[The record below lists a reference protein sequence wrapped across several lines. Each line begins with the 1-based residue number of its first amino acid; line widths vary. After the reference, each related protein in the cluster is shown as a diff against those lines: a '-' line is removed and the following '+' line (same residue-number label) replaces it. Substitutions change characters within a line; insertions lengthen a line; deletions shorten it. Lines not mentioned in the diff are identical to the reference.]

1 MVRRRIHEK
10 TRNRFK
16 RAITDVID
24 GLSRKVTV
32 YKKPIINE
40 CYNCFYDKATNSS
53 TGKCK
58 WTKEEADLK
67 QSQYESSG
75 GIGLRYKF
83 FKFGRC
89 PVCKGK
95 GHNETQ
101 RKVYVDSLITW
112 NPENRNSYIT
122 YTPAGTSGTILVE
135 LKADVR
141 YEELFRECHKVVVD
155 GVDCKLSKIPIIR
168 GIGGG
173 AVLVVTLFTIHDDNE
188 KDILTKRY

>member
-16 RAITDVID
+16 RAIADVID

-32 YKKPIINE
+32 YKNPVKNE
-40 CYNCFYDKATNSS
+40 CFNCFYDKATNSS

-58 WTKEEADLK
+58 WTKEEADSK
-67 QSQYESSG
+67 QSEYEAAG
-75 GIGLRYKF
+75 GMGIRYKF

-95 GHNETQ
+95 GHNEVQ
-101 RKVYVDSLITW
+101 RKVFVEALVIW
-112 NPENRNSYIT
+112 NPENRNNYIT
-122 YTPAGTSGTILVE
+122 YTPAGSSGAVLVE
-135 LKADVR
+135 LKTDPK
-141 YEELFRECHKVVVD
+141 YIELFSACDKVVVD
-155 GVDCKLSKIPIIR
+155 GMNCKLSKVPVIR

-173 AVLVVTLFTIHDDNE
+173 AVLVVTLFTIHEDNE
-188 KDILTKRY
+188 KDIFNKRY